1 MEITF
6 FGPGGPAR
14 GRARTSARADGT
26 MDTPPADVVL
36 AQPQSVTQWR
46 VIDRPLPDAAARE
59 RDFSA
64 ARPRVS
70 A

>member
-14 GRARTSARADGT
+14 GRSRASVRADGT
-26 MDTPPADVVL
+26 MNTPTADVVL
-36 AQPQSVTQWR
+36 AQSQTVTQWR

-64 ARPRVS
+64 ARARVS